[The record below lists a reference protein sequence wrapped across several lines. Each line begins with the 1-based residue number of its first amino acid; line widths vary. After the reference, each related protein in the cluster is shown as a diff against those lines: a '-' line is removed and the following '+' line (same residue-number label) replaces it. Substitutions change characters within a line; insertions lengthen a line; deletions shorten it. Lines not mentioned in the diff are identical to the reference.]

1 MEKNGEDLF
10 TTLQIYMKGK
20 KREEGGGKEEEI
32 SLEGQKVGNNATQIL
47 DNFRIYDKV
56 KMDHEKRIIRK
67 RYNLQC
73 LFICGLFV
81 GGDIELTQL
90 HT

>member
-32 SLEGQKVGNNATQIL
+32 SLEG
-47 DNFRIYDKV
+47 
-56 KMDHEKRIIRK
+56 
-67 RYNLQC
+67 
-73 LFICGLFV
+73 
-81 GGDIELTQL
+81 
-90 HT
+90 